1 MWRSRYRNT
10 WDEYITETI
19 EKVKKRWLKSDKV
32 KLKQL
37 QIEFE
42 KSEKE
47 CEEAHQKYMKLL
59 NKNLKISNQIDKL
72 NNKYTYKQTKKVLN
86 PHYSKEYTI

>member
-1 MWRSRYRNT
+1 MWKSLYRNT

-19 EKVKKRWLKSDKV
+19 EKVKKRWLKPDKI

-37 QIEFE
+37 QIELE

-47 CEEAHQKYMKLL
+47 CEEVNQKYMKLL
-59 NKNLKISNQIDKL
+59 NKNLKISNQIDKI
-72 NNKYTYKQTKKVLN
+72 NKKYIYKQTKKVLN
-86 PHYSKEYTI
+86 PNYYGENTI

>member
-1 MWRSRYRNT
+1 MWKSLYRNT
-10 WDEYITETI
+10 WDEYLTETI
-19 EKVKKRWLKSDKV
+19 EKIKKRWLKSDKI

-37 QIEFE
+37 EIEFE

-72 NNKYTYKQTKKVLN
+72 NKKYTYKQTKKVLN
-86 PHYSKEYTI
+86 PDYFGENTI